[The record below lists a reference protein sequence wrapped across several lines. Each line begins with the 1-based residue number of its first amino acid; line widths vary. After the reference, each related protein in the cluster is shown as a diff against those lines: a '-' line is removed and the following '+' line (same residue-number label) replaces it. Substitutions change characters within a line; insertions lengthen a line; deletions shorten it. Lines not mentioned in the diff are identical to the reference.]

1 MQELA
6 HAQDQN
12 AVNIALARPSGP
24 MPPVAAAANL
34 SGSFRTNPQQDK
46 EPEAQAGD
54 AKKQVC

>member
-1 MQELA
+1 M
-6 HAQDQN
+6 
-12 AVNIALARPSGP
+12 
-24 MPPVAAAANL
+24 ANL